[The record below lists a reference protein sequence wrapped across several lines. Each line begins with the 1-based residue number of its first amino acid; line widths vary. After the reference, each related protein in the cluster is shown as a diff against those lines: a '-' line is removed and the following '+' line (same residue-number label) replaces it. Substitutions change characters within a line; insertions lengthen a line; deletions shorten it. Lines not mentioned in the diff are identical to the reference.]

1 MKPFAQLDKN
11 NGDRSL
17 EQVTEEVGISINK
30 GQFLPGRFYSLKIN
44 PPSQNLN
51 QETVDVLSRGKG
63 YLSLNPVG
71 LVLFHQNF
79 VEKVVILDLRVIP
92 PQASAKILEAYYQF
106 SLQNGLGNLFSK
118 DGALSPLPS
127 RQLLDQ
133 KFYFITTSILS
144 GLVGIDNLYQAVNKY
159 NIDDIASAK
168 LIDWDNFGQL
178 INPRI
183 SGYGVF
189 PEPVNMQK
197 IFEDF
202 LIKSIQQ

>member
-1 MKPFAQLDKN
+1 M
-11 NGDRSL
+11 
-17 EQVTEEVGISINK
+17 
-30 GQFLPGRFYSLKIN
+30 
-44 PPSQNLN
+44 
-51 QETVDVLSRGKG
+51 
-63 YLSLNPVG
+63 
-71 LVLFHQNF
+71 
-79 VEKVVILDLRVIP
+79 P

-106 SLQNGLGNLFSK
+106 SLQNGYSNLFSK
-118 DGALSPLPS
+118 EGELEPLAK

-133 KFYFITTSILS
+133 KFYFITVSILS